1 LKLCHQAA
9 ARPRTSATPG
19 IIRAVRLAHHVAS
32 REQTDIAFKGLQDSK
47 EERGEP
53 QRGPSVTTRRHRHT
67 DARLTSS
74 RHPPRMTQNWL
85 LIVRSTSNTSQLS
98 CESSCRWTVSDTV
111 LGWGSRP
118 LVFFARYLAG
128 RLERPAV
135 LPCVAQTGVV
145 SPVGG
150 DQAPR
155 YHPWGLQFSSSSSHE
170 QLAVNRPVDTSI
182 TAPFSQSQRWL
193 QRESVRMRVCVR
205 ACVRFGYDMFRLRC
219 I

>member
-1 LKLCHQAA
+1 MST
-9 ARPRTSATPG
+9 ARSCAPEVRIVALVSSCCSECATSTMG
-19 IIRAVRLAHHVAS
+19 IVSPKQESWAVRLAHHVAS

-67 DARLTSS
+67 DARLTLS
-74 RHPPRMTQNWL
+74 RHPPRMTQNGL
-85 LIVRSTSNTSQLS
+85 PIARPTPNTSQLS
-98 CESSCRWTVSDTV
+98 CESSCRWTVSNTV

-155 YHPWGLQFSSSSSHE
+155 YHPWGL
-170 QLAVNRPVDTSI
+170 L
-182 TAPFSQSQRWL
+182 
-193 QRESVRMRVCVR
+193 
-205 ACVRFGYDMFRLRC
+205 
-219 I
+219 

>member
-1 LKLCHQAA
+1 MYMYMHIC
-9 ARPRTSATPG
+9 
-19 IIRAVRLAHHVAS
+19 IRICIYAGWPS

-74 RHPPRMTQNWL
+74 RHPPRMTQNGL
-85 LIVRSTSNTSQLS
+85 PIARPTPNTSQLS
-98 CESSCRWTVSDTV
+98 CESSCRWTVSNTV

-155 YHPWGLQFSSSSSHE
+155 YHPWGL
-170 QLAVNRPVDTSI
+170 L
-182 TAPFSQSQRWL
+182 
-193 QRESVRMRVCVR
+193 
-205 ACVRFGYDMFRLRC
+205 
-219 I
+219 

>member
-1 LKLCHQAA
+1 MPLSGNGTSPATGGLWDLGCCYLFQPRPGGNLRGSAPKLSTDSRPGTPVVD
-9 ARPRTSATPG
+9 ARLHFTPNPRSTPG

-74 RHPPRMTQNWL
+74 RHPPRMTQNGL
-85 LIVRSTSNTSQLS
+85 PIARPTPNPSQLS
-98 CESSCRWTVSDTV
+98 CESSCRWDVSDTV

-155 YHPWGLQFSSSSSHE
+155 YHPWGL
-170 QLAVNRPVDTSI
+170 L
-182 TAPFSQSQRWL
+182 
-193 QRESVRMRVCVR
+193 
-205 ACVRFGYDMFRLRC
+205 
-219 I
+219 